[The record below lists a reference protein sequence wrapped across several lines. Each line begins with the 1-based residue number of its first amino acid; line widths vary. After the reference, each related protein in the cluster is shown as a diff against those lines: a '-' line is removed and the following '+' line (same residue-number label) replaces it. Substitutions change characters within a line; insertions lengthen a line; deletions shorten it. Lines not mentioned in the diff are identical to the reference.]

1 MEMPYSQRR
10 WVKAT
15 NLRVVR
21 MRRRGWP
28 SQGGGGVPSLLVL
41 LFWLL
46 LGLLWLLLLGFGF
59 GFGFGGVVEEGG
71 GGGRRDGGCGGGGGW
86 VGLGENLSLVGLR
99 RLRRMGVVEGMNE
112 IYLECPRLA
121 VHGDGGELMDET
133 ES

>member
-28 SQGGGGVPSLLVL
+28 SQGGGLVPSLLVL

-46 LGLLWLLLLGFGF
+46 LFWLLLFWLLLLGFGCRF
-59 GFGFGGVVEEGG
+59 GFGDGAVVEEGG
-71 GGGRRDGGCGGGGGW
+71 GGGRDGGCGGGGW

-99 RLRRMGVVEGMNE
+99 RLRRMGVVEGMN
-112 IYLECPRLA
+112 
-121 VHGDGGELMDET
+121 
-133 ES
+133 